1 MWWHF
6 NAQVKGLEHI
16 LRHGGWREKFFPAVP
31 KTCNLSNFNMWKIS
45 LKNLDFF
52 LYVVSVCNISMK
64 YFFSHFNFLEICSCM
79 NSRSLDTTLYAWP
92 KVGSDRQNYICTLS
106 ANEAPKGKNQENS
119 ARGSCTFYVGVKK
132 NFKNCWF

>member
-16 LRHGGWREKFFPAVP
+16 LRHWGGRNFFPAVP

-45 LKNLDFF
+45 LKTLDLF
-52 LYVVSVCNISMK
+52 LCVVSVCNISMK
-64 YFFSHFNFLEICSCM
+64 YFFPHFNVLEICSCM

-92 KVGSDRQNYICTLS
+92 KVGSDRQNE
-106 ANEAPKGKNQENS
+106 NEPFTYLRRQKNWKIVQ
-119 ARGSCTFYVGVKK
+119 KK
-132 NFKNCWF
+132 IMFVRVCLKY